1 VLSTVHTNDAAS
13 AMTRLLDMGI
23 EDYLLTST
31 INGVLAQRLVRKLC
45 PTCRDAYRPPADL
58 SERLRLADVRAHGP
72 AMLYRA
78 VGCEACN
85 RTGYRGRT
93 MILELM
99 LVTDLIRPLV
109 LRHAEASEIQAEA
122 MRGGMQT
129 MYAHGL
135 RKTLAG
141 ITTIEE
147 VIRVTRDV

>member
-1 VLSTVHTNDAAS
+1 VKSKAPGTQACP
-13 AMTRLLDMGI
+13 I
-23 EDYLLTST
+23 
-31 INGVLAQRLVRKLC
+31 INQPPWLQLEPAIL
-45 PTCRDAYRPPADL
+45 YRP
-58 SERLRLADVRAHGP
+58 
-72 AMLYRA
+72 

-85 RTGYRGRT
+85 QTGYRGRT

-99 LVTDLIRPLV
+99 SVMDPIRPLV
-109 LRHAEASEIQAEA
+109 LRHAEASDIQAEA

-135 RKTLAG
+135 RKALAG